1 MANAIAYGFAGRE
14 SLFSRSI
21 EDVGQNIV
29 YDYIAQ
35 SAAIHTQQVE
45 ALLDEFVVR
54 TTERS
59 EKIRMIEAGSLQP
72 LDQWG
77 NPLPVQVGFSY
88 EAGYPIRGGGTAWG
102 NNRVS
107 RALQTVQDANENT
120 VAALMMDA
128 NWLKRHLLASILDNV
143 SWSYDTDE
151 EPAVTVQ
158 PLANND
164 TVRFLKV
171 GGAASTDNHYLGQ
184 ASAIADANNPFPA
197 IYTDLTEH
205 PGNGGVIV
213 SYIPEN
219 LRLAVKALTN
229 FDAVEDPDI
238 IAGGNRDVLSG
249 NIAVGI
255 GDEVLGKVDNV
266 WIILMRA
273 LPDNYILSHARAATS
288 IVAMREYPSPSLQG
302 FFPEAFSPDGNLLEM
317 RMIRYCGFGVRNRV
331 GAHVTYIGNATYAV
345 PTDYN
350 APLAA

>member
-1 MANAIAYGFAGRE
+1 MANAIAYGFVGRE
-14 SLFSRSI
+14 NLFSRSI
-21 EDVGQNIV
+21 EQVGQAV
-29 YDYIAQ
+29 VRDMIAQ
-35 SAAIHTQQVE
+35 SAAMHTQQVN
-45 ALLDEFVVR
+45 ALLDEFVFR
-54 TTERS
+54 TTARS

-88 EAGYPIRGGGTAWG
+88 EVGYPIRGGGTSWG

-107 RALQTVQDANENT
+107 RALETVEDVNENT
-120 VAALMMDA
+120 VAAQMMDA
-128 NWLKRHLLASILDNV
+128 DWLKRHLLASMLDNV
-143 SWSYDTDE
+143 SWSFDTDE
-151 EPAVTVQ
+151 ETAVTVQ

-171 GGAASTDNHYLGQ
+171 GGTIATDNHYLGQ
-184 ASAIADANNPFPA
+184 ANVIADGDNPFPA

-249 NIAVGI
+249 SVAVGI

-273 LPDNYILSHARAATS
+273 LPDNYILSHARGATG
-288 IVAMREYPSPSLQG
+288 IVAMREYPSANLQG
-302 FFPEAFSPDGNLLEM
+302 FFPEAHSPDGNLLEM
-317 RMIRYCGFGVRNRV
+317 RMLRYAGFGIRNRV
-331 GAHVTYIGNATYAV
+331 GAHVTFIGNGTYAV
-345 PTDYN
+345 PTAYN